1 MDNLFINFLNKLKQQ
16 KKINF
21 QLSLQKKRFLNRTKI
36 INFAYDLQTG
46 SYIRDWEK
54 KRQRYSEFINEI
66 INAIYIN
73 ISNNIYRNIFLLSQF
88 INFFNKFIFIDK

>member
-21 QLSLQKKRFLNRTKI
+21 QLSLKKKRFLNRTKI

-46 SYIRDWEK
+46 SYIRVGE
-54 KRQRYSEFINEI
+54 KRQRYSEFTSKG

-73 ISNNIYRNIFLLSQF
+73 FGDVKFLLDAGVESQRILF
-88 INFFNKFIFIDK
+88 